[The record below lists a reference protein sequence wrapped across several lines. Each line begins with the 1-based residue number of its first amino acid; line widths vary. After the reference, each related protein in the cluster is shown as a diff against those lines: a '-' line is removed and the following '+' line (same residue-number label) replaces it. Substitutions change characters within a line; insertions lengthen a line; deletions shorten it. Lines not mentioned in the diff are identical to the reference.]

1 MTVAAKLLPL
11 FVQVALTLSLL
22 FLLGWRR
29 YRSVQSGEVKL
40 EPEFALSGDR
50 WPARVR
56 QAANAFANQYE
67 IPVLFYVAMVLGLAV
82 NAIDFLFVVFAWIFV
97 IARLLHA
104 GVFVT
109 SNDVRFRFPTFAVS
123 VFAVIVLWV
132 MIALHVFLAPPL
144 A

>member
-11 FVQVALTLSLL
+11 FVQVALTLWLL

-29 YRSVQSGEVKL
+29 YSAVQSGEVKL

-56 QAANAFANQYE
+56 QASNAFANQFE
-67 IPVLFYVAMVLGLAV
+67 IPVLFYVAIVLGLAV

-97 IARLLHA
+97 VARLLHA
-104 GVFVT
+104 GVHVT
-109 SNDVRFRFPTFAVS
+109 SNDVRFRFPTYAVS
-123 VFAVIVLWV
+123 VFAVTVLWV

>member
-11 FVQVALTLSLL
+11 FVQVALTLGLL

-29 YRSVQSGEVKL
+29 YRAVQSGAVKL
-40 EPEFALSGDR
+40 DPEFALSGDR

-67 IPVLFYVAMVLGLAV
+67 IPILFYVAMVLALGV
-82 NAIDFLFVVFAWIFV
+82 NAIDYLFVVVAWVFV
-97 IARLLHA
+97 IARVLHA
-104 GVFVT
+104 GVYVT
-109 SNDVRFRFPTFAVS
+109 SNDIRFRFPTFAVS
-123 VFAVIVLWV
+123 VVAVIVLWV
-132 MIALHVFLAPPL
+132 MIALHVFFAPPL